1 ISTHSTMP
9 AHHCQGAP
17 RPTQLSSTNYTS
29 WCREIKAYL
38 RIKGLWRL
46 VIGAEKH
53 PNDSNP
59 HQQARW
65 DLSADMA
72 AGELFFS
79 LSEAFRPYIE
89 AVEDN
94 PTLIWSTLASIHSG
108 SSCPGPSY
116 VSSPTKPSNDA
127 SFSPLPCQSDSATT
141 EYAGNASLRIFD
153 PSDPS
158 YRLQLDASTDWNAD
172 TCATSHMTPHRH
184 WLRNYKPKSVP
195 IKLAD
200 NKIVYS
206 AGIGEVLFVPII
218 NGQKAQPLLFTSVLH
233 VPDLRNNL
241 LSVLFLAKQKN
252 FTITIDSS
260 CMSFQR
266 PAGVPRFIASILSNN
281 SAFLDGQTV
290 PLVEQASSA
299 TSIPLDFDLWHRR
312 LAHHN
317 LADVKRLSAKN
328 LVTGMTLNSK
338 TESDPICEPCL
349 AGKMHSNPFYPS
361 EWHASRPLEL
371 IHSDVHGVSHLSFS
385 GYRYWVTFIDDYSR
399 FHFVLP
405 IKAKS
410 DVFEAFKTFK
420 VFAENQS
427 ERKIKILRDDK
438 GGEYMYNAFLKFTQE
453 CGILRQHTTRNRPQ
467 QNGVTERANRLIS
480 ERITAMLD
488 ETGLSKAFWGECLA
502 SLVHVLNRCSTD
514 ALKDATP
521 YSLWHGVKPD
531 VSHLR
536 VWGCTAYV
544 LIQKDKRH
552 SLDSH
557 VEKCVFIGYP
567 EGYKGWKFFNPTT
580 KHTIISERAEFDERY
595 FPLSKRSSQPSPTA
609 STASIL
615 PSNLSPSSPF

>member
-158 YRLQLDASTDWNAD
+158 YPLQLDASTDWNAD
-172 TCATSHMTPHRH
+172 TGATSHMTPHRH
-184 WLRNYKPKSVP
+184 WLRNHKPKSVP

-206 AGIGEVLFVPII
+206 AGIGEVLFI
-218 NGQKAQPLLFTSVLH
+218 PLLKRSLCS
-233 VPDLRNNL
+233 L
-241 LSVLFLAKQKN
+241 QM
-252 FTITIDSS
+252 S
-260 CMSFQR
+260 CMSLTSETTCSQFSSLPTKR
-266 PAGVPRFIASILSNN
+266 TSPLLLIL
-281 SAFLDGQTV
+281 LT
-290 PLVEQASSA
+290 
-299 TSIPLDFDLWHRR
+299 
-312 LAHHN
+312 
-317 LADVKRLSAKN
+317 
-328 LVTGMTLNSK
+328 
-338 TESDPICEPCL
+338 C
-349 AGKMHSNPFYPS
+349 
-361 EWHASRPLEL
+361 
-371 IHSDVHGVSHLSFS
+371 
-385 GYRYWVTFIDDYSR
+385 
-399 FHFVLP
+399 
-405 IKAKS
+405 
-410 DVFEAFKTFK
+410 
-420 VFAENQS
+420 
-427 ERKIKILRDDK
+427 
-438 GGEYMYNAFLKFTQE
+438 
-453 CGILRQHTTRNRPQ
+453 
-467 QNGVTERANRLIS
+467 
-480 ERITAMLD
+480 
-488 ETGLSKAFWGECLA
+488 
-502 SLVHVLNRCSTD
+502 
-514 ALKDATP
+514 
-521 YSLWHGVKPD
+521 
-531 VSHLR
+531 
-536 VWGCTAYV
+536 
-544 LIQKDKRH
+544 
-552 SLDSH
+552 
-557 VEKCVFIGYP
+557 
-567 EGYKGWKFFNPTT
+567 
-580 KHTIISERAEFDERY
+580 
-595 FPLSKRSSQPSPTA
+595 
-609 STASIL
+609 
-615 PSNLSPSSPF
+615 PSNALN